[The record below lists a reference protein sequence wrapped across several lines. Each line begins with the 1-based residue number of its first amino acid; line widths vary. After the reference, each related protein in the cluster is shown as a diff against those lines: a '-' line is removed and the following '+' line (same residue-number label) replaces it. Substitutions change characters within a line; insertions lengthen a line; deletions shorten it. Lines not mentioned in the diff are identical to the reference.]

1 LYIKLMAGLPTKQDL
16 LLWLKENPNKVSKRE
31 IAKAFSITGS
41 YKIGLKKL
49 ILDLENEREARSKSN
64 SESFISVIP
73 STVICIV
80 KGPDK
85 DGDIFLDL
93 LDWSEGEEIPKIF
106 YFERSGSIPVSVGDR
121 ILCELTKVEGKDY
134 HYEAKLIRRISK
146 TNNSSKII
154 GVFRVSSSG
163 GTLEALSKRLN
174 TIWTIPR
181 NAVNGSVDGDIVE
194 AEQTSPKSRFGMS
207 KARVI
212 SILGKTDDSKAISL
226 IAIHEHSIVNEFSK
240 EALSEA
246 VNSAPVTLVDRDDL
260 RHIPFVTIDPADARD
275 HDDACYV
282 ELDLDVENKGGF
294 IVWIAIAD
302 VAHYVQPNSLLDG
315 EARNRGN
322 STYFPDRVVP
332 MLPENLSADLC
343 SLHEGED
350 RPCLALKM
358 ILDSGGKKTSQQ
370 FFRGLM
376 RSRGS
381 LVYRE
386 VQEAIDGNP
395 SKKIQ
400 PILESIIKPLY
411 KCYEVLQNTT
421 KERGPL
427 ILDLPERKILLDDSG
442 KVASIE
448 FLDRLDAHKVV
459 EELMILANVAA
470 AEELFNNKS
479 YFLYRIH
486 EEPEKEKVNTLRE
499 IVKSCGLS
507 FSKGQV
513 LKTHHLNSLLCNAK
527 ETEYSELVSMSILR
541 SMPQAYY
548 GAQPIGHFG
557 LALRRYTHF
566 TSPIRRYA
574 DLVTHRAIIET
585 INRGQNPLYEFDPVE
600 LEAIGESISICE
612 RKSMLAERDTV
623 DRYLAAFFSDRL
635 GLEVLGT
642 ISGVARFGI
651 FVKIDESGADGL
663 VPVSTIGNEYFRYNR
678 EKQVLVA
685 ERTGLVLGLG
695 KRVLVR
701 LVETNA
707 LTGGLT
713 LQLISVDGEKLSVG
727 RSKKSFVRKRSG
739 KKSFRKKKVK

>member
-1 LYIKLMAGLPTKQDL
+1 MAGLPTKQDL

>member
-1 LYIKLMAGLPTKQDL
+1 MAGLPTKQDL
-16 LLWLKENPNKVSKRE
+16 LLWLKDNPNKVSKRE

-739 KKSFRKKKVK
+739 KKSFRKKR

>member
-1 LYIKLMAGLPTKQDL
+1 MAGLPTKQDL
-16 LLWLKENPNKVSKRE
+16 LLWLKDNPNKVSKRE

-663 VPVSTIGNEYFRYNR
+663 VPVSTIGNEYFRYSR

-739 KKSFRKKKVK
+739 KKSFRKKK

>member
-1 LYIKLMAGLPTKQDL
+1 MAGLPTKQDL
-16 LLWLKENPNKVSKRE
+16 LLWLKDNPNKVSKRE

-49 ILDLENEREARSKSN
+49 ILDLENERKAPSKSN

-174 TIWTIPR
+174 TIWTISR

-400 PILESIIKPLY
+400 PILESILKPLY

>member
-1 LYIKLMAGLPTKQDL
+1 MAGIPTKQDL

-93 LDWSEGEEIPKIF
+93 LNWSEGEEIPKIF

-585 INRGQNPLYEFDPVE
+585 INRGQNPLYEFDPFE

>member
-1 LYIKLMAGLPTKQDL
+1 M
-16 LLWLKENPNKVSKRE
+16 
-31 IAKAFSITGS
+31 
-41 YKIGLKKL
+41 
-49 ILDLENEREARSKSN
+49 
-64 SESFISVIP
+64 
-73 STVICIV
+73 
-80 KGPDK
+80 
-85 DGDIFLDL
+85 
-93 LDWSEGEEIPKIF
+93 
-106 YFERSGSIPVSVGDR
+106 
-121 ILCELTKVEGKDY
+121 
-134 HYEAKLIRRISK
+134 
-146 TNNSSKII
+146 
-154 GVFRVSSSG
+154 
-163 GTLEALSKRLN
+163 
-174 TIWTIPR
+174 
-181 NAVNGSVDGDIVE
+181 NGSVDGDIVE

-240 EALSEA
+240 ETLSEA

-400 PILESIIKPLY
+400 PILESILKPLY

>member
-1 LYIKLMAGLPTKQDL
+1 MAGLPTKQDL
-16 LLWLKENPNKVSKRE
+16 LLWLKDNPDKISKRE
-31 IAKAFSITGS
+31 IAKAFGITGS
-41 YKIGLKKL
+41 DKIDLKKL
-49 ILDLENEREARSKSN
+49 ILDLENEEEISIKPS
-64 SESFISVIP
+64 SESLVSAIP
-73 STVICIV
+73 STAICIA
-80 KGPDK
+80 KAPDK

-93 LDWSEGEEIPKIF
+93 LDFLDRKEMPKIF
-106 YFERSGSIPVSVGDR
+106 YSEKRSITPVFAGDR
-121 ILCELTKVEGKDY
+121 ILCALTKVEGKDY
-134 HYEAKLIRRISK
+134 HYEAKLIRRIPK
-146 TNNSSKII
+146 KNNLSKIV
-154 GVFRVSSSG
+154 GLFRISSSG

-174 TIWTIPR
+174 TIWTIPP
-181 NAVNGSVDGDIVE
+181 NAINGSVDGDIVE
-194 AEQTSPKSRFGMS
+194 AEQTSPKTRFGMP

-212 SILGKTDDSKAISL
+212 SVLGKTDDSKAISL
-226 IAIHEHSIVNEFSK
+226 IAIHEHSIVDEFSK
-240 EALSEA
+240 ETLSEA
-246 VNSAPVTLVDRDDL
+246 VNSAPVTLLDRDDL

-282 ELDLDVENKGGF
+282 ELDLDDENKGGF
-294 IVWIAIAD
+294 VVWIAIAD
-302 VAHYVQPNSLLDG
+302 VAYYVKPGSLLDG
-315 EARNRGN
+315 EARKRGN

-381 LVYRE
+381 LVYKE

-395 SKKIQ
+395 SKKTQ

-411 KCYEVLQNTT
+411 KCFEVLQNAT

-427 ILDLPERKILLDDSG
+427 NLDLPERKILLDNVG
-442 KVASIE
+442 KVTSIE

-470 AEELFNNKS
+470 AEELFNNQGS
-479 YFLYRIH
+479 FLYRIH

-499 IVKSCGLS
+499 VIKSCGLS

-574 DLVTHRAIIET
+574 DLVTHRAIIEI
-585 INRGQNPLYEFDPVE
+585 INRGQKPLYRFYHGE

-623 DRYLAAFFSDRL
+623 DRYLAAFFSDRI
-635 GLEVLGT
+635 GLEVFGT
-642 ISGVARFGI
+642 ISGVVRFGI

-701 LVETNA
+701 VVETNA

-713 LQLISVDGEKLSVG
+713 LQLLSVDGEKLSIVEH
-727 RSKKSFVRKRSG
+727 SKKSFFKKRFG
-739 KKSFRKKKVK
+739 KKSFRKRKK

>member
-1 LYIKLMAGLPTKQDL
+1 MAGLPTKQDL
-16 LLWLKENPNKVSKRE
+16 LLWLKDNPNKVSKRE
-31 IAKAFSITGS
+31 IAKAFGITGS

-240 EALSEA
+240 ETLSEA

-400 PILESIIKPLY
+400 PILESILKPLY

-739 KKSFRKKKVK
+739 KKSFRKKR

>member
-1 LYIKLMAGLPTKQDL
+1 MAGLPTKQDL
-16 LLWLKENPNKVSKRE
+16 LLWLKDNPNKVSKRE

-93 LDWSEGEEIPKIF
+93 LDLSEGEEIPKIF

-739 KKSFRKKKVK
+739 KKSFRKKR

>member
-1 LYIKLMAGLPTKQDL
+1 MAGLPTKQDL

-134 HYEAKLIRRISK
+134 HYEAKLIRRIPK
-146 TNNSSKII
+146 TNNSSKIV

-194 AEQTSPKSRFGMS
+194 AEQTSPKSRFGMP

-527 ETEYSELVSMSILR
+527 KTEYSELVSMSILR

-585 INRGQNPLYEFDPVE
+585 INRGQKPLYEFDPVE

-739 KKSFRKKKVK
+739 KKSFRKKR

>member
-1 LYIKLMAGLPTKQDL
+1 MAGLPTKQDL
-16 LLWLKENPNKVSKRE
+16 LLWLKDNPNKVSKRE

-240 EALSEA
+240 ETLSEA

>member
-1 LYIKLMAGLPTKQDL
+1 MAGIPTKQDL

-49 ILDLENEREARSKSN
+49 ILDLDNEREARSKSN

>member
-1 LYIKLMAGLPTKQDL
+1 MAGLPTKQDL
-16 LLWLKENPNKVSKRE
+16 LLWLKDNPNKVSKRE
-31 IAKAFSITGS
+31 IAKAFGITGS

-49 ILDLENEREARSKSN
+49 ILDLENERKAPSKSN

-332 MLPENLSADLC
+332 MLPENLSANLC

-358 ILDSGGKKTSQQ
+358 ILDSDGKKTSQQ

-400 PILESIIKPLY
+400 PILESILKPLY

-651 FVKIDESGADGL
+651 FVKIDGSGADGL
-663 VPVSTIGNEYFRYNR
+663 VPVSTIGNEYFRYNQD
-678 EKQVLVA
+678 KQVLVA

-739 KKSFRKKKVK
+739 KKSFRKKR

>member
-1 LYIKLMAGLPTKQDL
+1 MAGLPTKQDL
-16 LLWLKENPNKVSKRE
+16 LLWLKDNPNKVSKRE

>member
-1 LYIKLMAGLPTKQDL
+1 MAGLPTKQDL
-16 LLWLKENPNKVSKRE
+16 LLWLKDNPNKVSKRE

-400 PILESIIKPLY
+400 PILESILKPLY

>member
-1 LYIKLMAGLPTKQDL
+1 MAGLPTKQDL
-16 LLWLKENPNKVSKRE
+16 LLWLKDNPDKISKRE
-31 IAKAFSITGS
+31 IAKAFGITGS
-41 YKIGLKKL
+41 YKIDLKKL
-49 ILDLENEREARSKSN
+49 ILGLENKEKTSSKPS
-64 SESFISVIP
+64 SESLVSAIT
-73 STVICIV
+73 STAICIAKV
-80 KGPDK
+80 PDK

-93 LDWSEGEEIPKIF
+93 LDFPDRKEMPKIF
-106 YFERSGSIPVSVGDR
+106 YSEKSSITPVFEGDR
-121 ILCELTKVEGKDY
+121 ILCALTKVKGKDY
-134 HYEAKLIRRISK
+134 HYEAKLIRK
-146 TNNSSKII
+146 FPKKNNLSKIV
-154 GVFRVSSSG
+154 GLFRASSSG

-174 TIWTIPR
+174 TIWTIPP
-181 NAVNGSVDGDIVE
+181 NVINGSVDGDIVE
-194 AEQTSPKSRFGMS
+194 AEQISPKTRFGMP
-207 KARVI
+207 KAKVI
-212 SILGKTDDSKAISL
+212 SVLGKTDDSKAISL

-240 EALSEA
+240 ETLSEA
-246 VNSAPVTLVDRDDL
+246 VNSAPVTLLDRDDL

-282 ELDLDVENKGGF
+282 ELDLDDENKGGF

-302 VAHYVQPNSLLDG
+302 VAYYVQPGTLLDG
-315 EARNRGN
+315 EARKRGN

-332 MLPENLSADLC
+332 MLPENLSANLC
-343 SLHEGED
+343 SLHEDED

-358 ILDSGGKKTSQQ
+358 ILDSGGKKISQQ

-381 LVYRE
+381 LVYKE

-395 SKKIQ
+395 SKKTQ

-411 KCYEVLQNTT
+411 KCFEALQNTT

-427 ILDLPERKILLDDSG
+427 NLDLPERKILLDNVG
-442 KVASIE
+442 KVTSIE

-479 YFLYRIH
+479 SFLYRIH

-499 IVKSCGLS
+499 VIKSCGLS

-527 ETEYSELVSMSILR
+527 ATEYSELVSMSILR

-574 DLVTHRAIIET
+574 DLITHRAIIEI
-585 INRGQNPLYEFDPVE
+585 INRGQEPLFRFDSGE
-600 LEAIGESISICE
+600 LDAIGESISICE

-623 DRYLAAFFSDRL
+623 DRYLAAFFSDRI

-678 EKQVLVA
+678 DKQVLVA

-713 LQLISVDGEKLSVG
+713 LQLISVDGEKLSID
-727 RSKKSFVRKRSG
+727 RSKKNFIKKRSG
-739 KKSFRKKKVK
+739 KKSFRKRKK

>member
-194 AEQTSPKSRFGMS
+194 AEQTSPKSRFGMP

-240 EALSEA
+240 ETLSEA

>member
-1 LYIKLMAGLPTKQDL
+1 MAGLPTKQDL
-16 LLWLKENPNKVSKRE
+16 LLWLKDNPNKVSKRE

-49 ILDLENEREARSKSN
+49 ILDLENEREASSKSN

-400 PILESIIKPLY
+400 PILESILKPLY

-585 INRGQNPLYEFDPVE
+585 INRGQNPLCEFGPGE

-739 KKSFRKKKVK
+739 KKSFRKKR